1 VSPRTLHLQVLSPTG
16 VIFSGD
22 VASIIIPAYE
32 GLMGILPGHI
42 PLVAMLQ
49 PGFVTAHPAPHSSSA
64 SPQSTIANR
73 QSQMTTPPGT
83 LEPLSFPVSGGFA
96 RIGPD
101 AVTVLATLP
110 AE

>member
-1 VSPRTLHLQVLSPTG
+1 LTPRTLRLQILSPTG

-49 PGFVTAHPAPHSSSA
+49 PGFVTAHPLPSSRSA
-64 SPQSTIANR
+64 DRKSEIVDRRSPS
-73 QSQMTTPPGT
+73 PPGT